1 MSGRTIV
8 MVSDLDDA
16 KHGEINVLDDPQQAA
31 RLVESLLESG
41 FDQTRIRIF
50 SGDEMAMQVTHRP
63 VVALVGSGVP
73 SNGRHAGPEA
83 EPVEAEAQFVI
94 AEPDQAEES
103 VAAPRTRSRQP
114 VAAAAT
120 REEPTPF
127 MRDGVKFSS
136 LFRPA

>member
-1 MSGRTIV
+1 

-16 KHGEINVLDDPQQAA
+16 KHGEINVMEDPAQAA

-73 SNGRHAGPEA
+73 SNGHRPA
-83 EPVEAEAQFVI
+83 EPVAAQETEARI
-94 AEPDQAEES
+94 AIEEPDQVEEEV
-103 VAAPRTRSRQP
+103 VAPKARARQP
-114 VAAAAT
+114 VAVAAA
-120 REEPTPF
+120 EKESATPF
-127 MRDGVKFSS
+127 VRDGVKFSS